1 MMGKPHAVAVPFPGQ
16 GHVLPLMELSHRLV
30 DRGFGI
36 TMVCSEF
43 DKARI
48 LAALKKEDDQRC
60 IEGISLVAVSDGMGT
75 DDDRGD
81 VGRLSKFVMGADF
94 ERFLENLMRQLN
106 EREEEKV
113 SCVIADVCC
122 SAALSVA
129 KKLGIPGFGFCPA
142 AVADL
147 ALCLHI
153 PKLVESGFIADDTGN
168 IVEDQTFRITPT
180 MPEMSTSY
188 FGLNGLS
195 ASSKRTVF
203 LLMDEVC
210 RVPTLTDRILC
221 NSFRGIESPAL
232 DSIPQAVPIGPLLP
246 PKRAVTKA
254 VPHFWAED
262 SSCLTWLDQ
271 QQDRSV
277 IYVSFGSFSVLNQ
290 AQFEEIAAGLEQSGR
305 PFLWVVRPNLMTGSA
320 VVYPENF
327 LDRVGERGKIV
338 SWAPQQKVLAH
349 RAVACFLS
357 HCGWNSTLEGLSNGV
372 PFLCW
377 PFMGDQ
383 FLNKN
388 YICEV
393 WKIGLELKAEE
404 KGIITREEIQRKIE
418 ELLCDDR
425 QGIRTRAL
433 KMKETAEEAVGG
445 GGTSRKNFDD
455 FVEEIKRENLP
466 Q

>member
-1 MMGKPHAVAVPFPGQ
+1 
-16 GHVLPLMELSHRLV
+16 ME
-30 DRGFGI
+30 
-36 TMVCSEF
+36 
-43 DKARI
+43 
-48 LAALKKEDDQRC
+48 
-60 IEGISLVAVSDGMGT
+60 
-75 DDDRGD
+75 
-81 VGRLSKFVMGADF
+81 ADF
-94 ERFLENLMRQLN
+94 ERFLENLMRQMN
-106 EREEEKV
+106 ERGEEKV
-113 SCVIADVCC
+113 TCVIADVCC

-129 KKLGIPGFGFCPA
+129 KKMGIPGFGFCPA
-142 AVADL
+142 AVANL

-153 PKLVESGFIADDTGN
+153 PKLVESGFIADDTGD
-168 IVEDQTFRITPT
+168 IVENQMFRITPT

-203 LLMDEVC
+203 RLMEEVR

-221 NSFRGIESPAL
+221 NSFWGIESPAL
-232 DSIPQAVPIGPLLP
+232 DSIPQAVPI
-246 PKRAVTKA
+246 
-254 VPHFWAED
+254 ED

-277 IYVSFGSFSVLNQ
+277 IYVSFGSFSVMNQ

-305 PFLWVVRPNLMTGSA
+305 PFLWVVRPNLMSGSA

-327 LDRVGERGKIV
+327 LDRVGDRGKIV

-349 RAVACFLS
+349 RAVACFVS

-377 PFMGDQ
+377 PCLADQ
-383 FLNKN
+383 FLNEN
-388 YICEV
+388 YICEI
-393 WKIGLELKAEE
+393 WKIGLELKADE

-425 QGIRTRAL
+425 QGIRTSVEDERD
-433 KMKETAEEAVGG
+433 GG
-445 GGTSRKNFDD
+445 RGRRWRRNFSEK
-455 FVEEIKRENLP
+455 F
-466 Q
+466 